1 MKSRALRLRLPLSL
15 SVARHMWRRQRWV
28 LDGITPRKAANL
40 MLAAGQYALRQPVMR
55 AWPVVAKVDISP
67 LCNLRCTVCVHALP
81 SAGSSPQL
89 AEQRFSAA
97 QRMPVDRYR
106 DIVRELS
113 GRTAAVSLYYLG
125 DPLMH
130 PHLDEICDATR
141 EVGINAHVS
150 TNFSFAL
157 SDERLRSMLA
167 SGMTHLTVCVDGV
180 TQEVYARTRVGGRI
194 DQVLDNLRR
203 LLRLRREMGRRM
215 PRVEVQYI
223 KFRHNVAQ
231 VEQARALCAELGVD
245 QFAEFWGSLDNY
257 ADFAADRVTVRGPK
271 APGAIP
277 LCPWPH
283 FSLLVRY
290 DGGVIPCCHH
300 RISAQYAPG
309 AEQRVVGNVFD
320 DGVWA
325 VWNSPAYQ
333 ALRRL
338 VADPRR
344 GRGEPALAAGFC
356 QDCPT
361 LFETDASS
369 HYRRAEE
376 HAWEDE
382 YEHGPRGHVVRK
394 PRPALVQLGPTRIA
408 RNTGLPAGVDAGP
421 GNV

>member
-1 MKSRALRLRLPLSL
+1 MKRSSIGLRLPLSL
-15 SVARHMWRRQRWV
+15 GVARHMWRRQRWV
-28 LDGITPRKAANL
+28 TDGLTPRKAANL
-40 MLAAGQYALRQPVMR
+40 MVAAGQYALKQPVMR

-81 SAGSSPQL
+81 SEGSSPQL

-106 DIVRELS
+106 EIVRELA
-113 GRTAAVSLYYLG
+113 GRTAAVSLYYVG

-141 EVGINAHVS
+141 EAGINAHVS
-150 TNFSFAL
+150 SNFSFSL

-167 SGMTHLTVCVDGV
+167 SGMTHLTVCVDGI
-180 TQEVYARTRVGGRI
+180 TQEVYGRTRVGGRI

-203 LLRLRREMGRRM
+203 LLRLRRESGRAA

-223 KFRHNVAQ
+223 KFQHNLAQ
-231 VEQARALCAELGVD
+231 VDQARALCAELGVD
-245 QFAEFWGSLDNY
+245 QFTEFWGTLDNY
-257 ADFAADRVTVRGPK
+257 ADFAVDRLGVRGPK
-271 APGAIP
+271 SPGALP

-283 FSLLVRY
+283 FALIVRY

-300 RISAQYAPG
+300 RVSAQYNPAADP
-309 AEQRVVGNVFD
+309 RVVGNVFD
-320 DGVWA
+320 DGVWG

-333 ALRRL
+333 AMRRM

-344 GRGEPALAAGFC
+344 AGDEPAMAGGFC
-356 QDCPT
+356 QDCPA
-361 LFETDASS
+361 LFDTDLAS
-369 HYRRAEE
+369 HHRHAERY
-376 HAWEDE
+376 AWEDL
-382 YEHGPRGHVVRK
+382 YEHGARGRVVRK
-394 PRPALVQLGPTRIA
+394 PQPALVQMGGARIA
-408 RNTGLPAGVDAGP
+408 AAPAGGVDARD

>member
-40 MLAAGQYALRQPVMR
+40 ALAAGQYALRQPVMR

-81 SAGSSPQL
+81 SSGSSPEL

-97 QRMPVDRYR
+97 QKMPVDRYR

-141 EVGINAHVS
+141 EAGINAHVS
-150 TNFSFAL
+150 TNFSFVL

-167 SGMTHLTVCVDGV
+167 SGMTHLTVCVDGI
-180 TQEVYARTRVGGRI
+180 TQEVYGRTRVGGRI
-194 DQVLDNLRR
+194 DRVLDNLRR
-203 LLRLRREMGRRM
+203 LQRLRREMGRRM

-231 VEQARALCAELGVD
+231 VEEARRLCAELGVD

-257 ADFAADRVTVRGPK
+257 ADFAADRVAVRGPR
-271 APGAIP
+271 APGAVP

-309 AEQRVVGNVFD
+309 AEQRVVGNVFH
-320 DGVWA
+320 DGV
-325 VWNSPAYQ
+325 
-333 ALRRL
+333 
-338 VADPRR
+338 
-344 GRGEPALAAGFC
+344 
-356 QDCPT
+356 
-361 LFETDASS
+361 
-369 HYRRAEE
+369 
-376 HAWEDE
+376 
-382 YEHGPRGHVVRK
+382 
-394 PRPALVQLGPTRIA
+394 
-408 RNTGLPAGVDAGP
+408 
-421 GNV
+421 